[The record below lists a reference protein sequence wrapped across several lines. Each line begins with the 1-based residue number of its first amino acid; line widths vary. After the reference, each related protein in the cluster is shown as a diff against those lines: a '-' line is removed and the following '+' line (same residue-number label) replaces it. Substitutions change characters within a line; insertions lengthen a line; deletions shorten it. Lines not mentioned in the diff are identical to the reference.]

1 MINRNFFSIK
11 QDPILW
17 ATLASISSKKN
28 QLEISEEAYSAS
40 LQVDKVK
47 YLHHIKVELVLLNTI
62 GRYLYFIIFMFFYRV
77 YQRIAMI
84 KWQKCL

>member
-1 MINRNFFSIK
+1 MINKNSFSTK

-47 YLHHIKVELVLLNTI
+47 YLHHIKVELVLSNTI
-62 GRYLYFIIFMFFYRV
+62 ERYLFLFEFSCFYRV